1 MDCFNEATNIFRKHG
16 STEISRCWLSI
27 NLVLQGVLT
36 TLQFLQHT
44 GTMLKNTWQHLEISV
59 ETCCNMW
66 LNTFGGSI
74 RL

>member
-1 MDCFNEATNIFRKHG
+1 
-16 STEISRCWLSI
+16 
-27 NLVLQGVLT
+27 VLQGVLT

-74 RL
+74 RREDQKAMRENALFVVEFRDFDLWS